1 MDRTENLTLQ
11 TSQSGAAASASAS
24 ETLPEAGWTSG
35 MRRCLWTSLLARW
48 TRRSQAEQSAASSAQ
63 QSTAAGAAPQKSQ
76 RTCMA
81 KPMGEET
88 LRRRENLVGAKLALK
103 LQRQRLKKER
113 RLEMRETERTWR
125 DGCSED
131 NKTEQEG
138 VVRLNYPP

>member
-1 MDRTENLTLQ
+1 
-11 TSQSGAAASASAS
+11 
-24 ETLPEAGWTSG
+24 
-35 MRRCLWTSLLARW
+35 
-48 TRRSQAEQSAASSAQ
+48 
-63 QSTAAGAAPQKSQ
+63 
-76 RTCMA
+76 MA

-131 NKTEQEG
+131 NKTEQDRRG
-138 VVRLNYPP
+138 W